1 MYPNLKL
8 QLWRSGIRQNALA
21 RMLEMDETI
30 LSRILNG
37 FREPNAQTRA
47 KIASL
52 LKTDEQW
59 LFEPAPRMERDNFGP
74 AVVEKPVGG

>member
-8 QLWRSGIRQNALA
+8 QLWRNGIRQNALA
-21 RMLEMDETI
+21 RMLQMDETI

-47 KIASL
+47 RIASL

-59 LFEPAPRMERDNFGP
+59 LFEPAPRLEQENSGP
-74 AVVEKPVGG
+74 AVVQKPVEG